1 TPPVAMAVVGLV
13 TSASSIIG
21 IVEPF
26 LMKPAIDAFG
36 FRSVFVAAALLAAA
50 AALSVRCAIP
60 ESPVRGTGRIDVGG
74 ALLLGGGLGAVLAY
88 VSV

>member
-36 FRSVFVAAALLAAA
+36 FRSVFVAAASNA